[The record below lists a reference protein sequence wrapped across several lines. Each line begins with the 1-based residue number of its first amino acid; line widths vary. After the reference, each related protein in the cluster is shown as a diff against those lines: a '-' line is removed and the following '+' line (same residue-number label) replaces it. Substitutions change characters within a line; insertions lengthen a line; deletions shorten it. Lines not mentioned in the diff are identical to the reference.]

1 MDGGCCMGRERKIKK
16 LRREGILEPVKIDK
30 KRASALKKIF
40 IWTTSLLLSFVF
52 VFGLWAYIAK
62 DTQATVN
69 GSRIM
74 TQDVE
79 TMLEPVKRSMR
90 SQGQDPDAK
99 DQEVTINQYK
109 SEIVEMLIDNKLFEQ
124 YAKNNNLTVAEE
136 EIEAKI
142 DQEIN
147 TIKASYESE
156 EAFLKTLAGSELGTI
171 DRLREEIRK
180 SIKPQM
186 LEEKI
191 LGTMF
196 NDIKVSEEDAQAF
209 FNAPASIQAQ
219 RLLLKLN
226 FETASEEEVKKRE
239 TELRDIREKLLNEE
253 ITFDKAIETHSQDEA
268 SKPNQGS
275 VSLQETSHPNEPELF
290 QTASTMSIG
299 EISSIIK
306 TSYGFSLIKVNS
318 INYNKERYDVPES
331 ASIKAMTIKT
341 EEAAP
346 IDPLKEEAPST
357 EEKAKGL
364 VKTLREGKEKF
375 DTIADLFSVSP
386 ELSKQAQTVYR
397 GQMDPVKEAAIF
409 DQLKP
414 NEFSDPIPS
423 TNTFEIIQLLSKTP
437 AKKAVFSELK
447 DQIIEE
453 ITMRKKGEIRSKW
466 IQEQREKAKISRSNA
481 WVRISDFYQAT
492 FGAFFEDLGN
502 WIRIY
507 TVDPKP
513 EPTPDG
519 SEGMPINFPGDSA
532 GFDQTFNIPVE
543 TEDVP

>member
-1 MDGGCCMGRERKIKK
+1 MGRERKIKK

-30 KRASALKKIF
+30 KRVSALKKIF
-40 IWTTSLLLSFVF
+40 LWTTSLLLSFVF
-52 VFGLWAYIAK
+52 VFGVWAYIAK
-62 DTQATVN
+62 DTQASVN
-69 GSRIM
+69 GTRIM
-74 TQDVE
+74 TRDVE
-79 TMLEPVKRSMR
+79 EMLEPVKRSMR
-90 SQGQDPDAK
+90 EQGQDPDAK
-99 DQEVTINQYK
+99 EQEVTINQYK
-109 SEIVEMLIDNKLFEQ
+109 SEIVEMLIDSKLFEH
-124 YAKNNNLTVAEE
+124 YAKNNNMNVSEE

-142 DQEIN
+142 DEEIN
-147 TIKASYESE
+147 NIRASYESE
-156 EAFLKTLAGSELGTI
+156 EAFTQTLAGSELRTI
-171 DRLREEIRK
+171 ERLREEIRK
-180 SIKPQM
+180 SLKPQM

-191 LGTMF
+191 LDPMF
-196 NDIKVSEEDAQAF
+196 SEIKVTEEDAQSF

-219 RLLLKLN
+219 RLLLQVN
-226 FETASEEEVKKRE
+226 FETASEEDVKKRE

-253 ITFDKAIETHSQDEA
+253 LSFDKAIETHSEDDA

-275 VSLQETSHPNEPELF
+275 ISLQETSHPNESELF

-318 INYNKERYDVPES
+318 ISYNKERYDVPES
-331 ASIKAMTIKT
+331 ASIKAMTLKT
-341 EEAAP
+341 EEQAP
-346 IDPLKEEAPST
+346 IDPLNEAAPSA

-397 GQMDPVKEAAIF
+397 GQMDPAKETAIF

-423 TNTFEIIQLLSKTP
+423 ANTFEIIQLISKSP
-437 AKKAVFSELK
+437 AKKAVFAELK

-453 ITMRKKGEIRSKW
+453 ITMRKKGEIRSVW

-513 EPTPDG
+513 DPAPIDTEN
-519 SEGMPINFPGDSA
+519 MPFTIPGDSA
-532 GFDQTFNIPVE
+532 GFDETFTIPVE
-543 TEDVP
+543 SEDVP